1 VSLLL
6 LSSARLD
13 KKVLLQRW
21 SQSVKRVKNGTRV
34 ALAWVSACM
43 HACLASKPALLPTG
57 SLPLRTTAYL
67 PGWRLSVR
75 SVDDSLDSKYS
86 MVLQSLVL
94 QLRQLQT
101 TRYSRDVRLGDTK
114 DRERESSCRPL
125 ASFCLPLKKKAPL

>member
-1 VSLLL
+1 MSLLL

-13 KKVLLQRW
+13 KKVLLQAAALESVRW
-21 SQSVKRVKNGTRV
+21 VQKWNSSSTRV
-34 ALAWVSACM
+34 GVYM